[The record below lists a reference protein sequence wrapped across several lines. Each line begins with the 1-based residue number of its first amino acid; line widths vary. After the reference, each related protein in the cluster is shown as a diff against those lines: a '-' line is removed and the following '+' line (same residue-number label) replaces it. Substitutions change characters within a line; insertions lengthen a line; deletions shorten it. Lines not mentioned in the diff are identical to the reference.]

1 MDEVYDAL
9 RSGHFV
15 EENGSPL
22 KLQHP
27 LRAAYLARQGKA
39 FKSSGFHRQ
48 LLLSRALASPRHW
61 NEAWCFCPRAPV
73 PYLTRSSLWSN
84 ITEGLLLLSCC

>member
-39 FKSSGFHRQ
+39 YESRGFSRSNFSLESACKSEALERN
-48 LLLSRALASPRHW
+48 LLFLSQSTDALIYTEYSLV
-61 NEAWCFCPRAPV
+61 NWC
-73 PYLTRSSLWSN
+73 
-84 ITEGLLLLSCC
+84 